1 MRIAL
6 LGGTGALGGG
16 LALRWGRDS
25 EHDLVIGSRDPERA
39 REAAGSYEALLDAQ
53 GVERSITGFENGMAA
68 ERGDVVVLA
77 VSPYHLSDLLGDVGP
92 RLPDDAIVV
101 TPAVGMEGGENGM
114 VYAPP
119 PQGSVAALVRAET
132 PATNPVVGAFHT
144 LPADRLQSLEES
156 LDMHTLVFGDDD
168 TAVERVRSLAGE
180 ITGLE
185 TLLAGPLE
193 NAPAVESL
201 TPLLLTLGHQN
212 NTPGLGL
219 KLTD

>member
-25 EHDLVIGSRDPERA
+25 QHDLVIGSRDPERA
-39 REAAGSYEALLDAQ
+39 REAAGTYEAILDGQ
-53 GVERSITGFENGMAA
+53 GVERSIPGFENGMAA

-77 VSPYHLSDLLGDVGP
+77 VSSDHLSEVLGDVGP
-92 RLPDDAIVV
+92 RLPSDAIVV
-101 TPAVGMEGGENGM
+101 TPAVDMESGENRM
-114 VYAPP
+114 TYAPP
-119 PQGSVAALVRAET
+119 TQGSVAALVREEI
-132 PATNPVVGAFHT
+132 PARNPVVGAFHT

-156 LDMHTLVFGDDD
+156 LDMHTLVFGDDE
-168 TAVERVRSLAGE
+168 AAIERVRSLAGE
-180 ITGLE
+180 INGLE

-201 TPLLLTLGHQN
+201 TPLLLTLGQQN